1 VSENAGKRFPESAA
15 IKGERRQIARQEY
28 TMRKRILD
36 LFRAGGPKT
45 IPEVAAALGLTPHE
59 ATWWLMGYVRYGYLR
74 ATEEV
79 TEEGYYKYA
88 IVEGK

>member
-1 VSENAGKRFPESAA
+1 VSENAEKRFPESAA

-28 TMRKRILD
+28 TMRKLILD

-45 IPEVAAALGLTPHE
+45 IPEVASSLGVTPHE
-59 ATWWLMGYVRYGYLR
+59 ATWWIMGYVRYGFLR

>member
-1 VSENAGKRFPESAA
+1 VSENAENRFPESAA

-28 TMRKRILD
+28 TMRKKLLD
-36 LFRAGGPKT
+36 LLRAGGPKT
-45 IPEVAAALGLTPHE
+45 IPEVADALGISPHE
-59 ATWWLMGYVRYGYLR
+59 ATWWMMGYARYGYIR

-79 TEEGYYKYA
+79 TEDGYYRYA

>member
-1 VSENAGKRFPESAA
+1 VSENAEKRFPESAA

-28 TMRKRILD
+28 TMRKLILD

-45 IPEVAAALGLTPHE
+45 IPEVASALDITPHE
-59 ATWWLMGYVRYGYLR
+59 ATWWMMGYVRYGYLR

-79 TEEGYYKYA
+79 TDEGYYKYA